1 MSLNSFKVYNFSS
14 EKLIN
19 EDDFEFDEDGYPLNI
34 IWKDNNLFVG
44 STVGETLHLR
54 NVVKG
59 KTDDVLNSLFI
70 SDAEEEEEEEEREV
84 GRKNWTWKKTK
95 VMILMHC

>member
-1 MSLNSFKVYNFSS
+1 MRT
-14 EKLIN
+14 I
-19 EDDFEFDEDGYPLNI
+19 FEFDEDGYPLNI

-84 GRKNWTWKKTK
+84 GRKNWAWKKTK